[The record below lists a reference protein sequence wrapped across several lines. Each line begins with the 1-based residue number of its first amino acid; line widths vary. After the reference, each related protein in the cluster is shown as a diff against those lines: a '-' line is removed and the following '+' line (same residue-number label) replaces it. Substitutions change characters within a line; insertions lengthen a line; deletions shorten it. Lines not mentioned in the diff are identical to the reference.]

1 MNEWFWEPVRV
12 PPLRA
17 DIERHRR
24 AYRRHLRRV
33 ERTGWVVL
41 SALLGFTAGA
51 LVALP
56 PMTWA

>member
-1 MNEWFWEPVRV
+1 MTEWFWEPVRV
-12 PPLRA
+12 PPLRSA
-17 DIERHRR
+17 MDRHRR

-33 ERTGWVVL
+33 ERTGWFTV

-56 PMTWA
+56 PMTFA